1 MENPTNIPEILLKN
15 LKEKYHLKFRNMRK
29 KLYDNQNLNDDLPN
43 VPPTDPTIPI
53 ES

>member
-15 LKEKYHLKFRNMRK
+15 LKEKYHLKFKIRK
-29 KLYDNQNLNDDLPN
+29 KLHDNQNLNDNLPN
-43 VPPTDPTIPI
+43 VPPTDPTISI